1 MSAVLP
7 VVVIGPM
14 AAGKSRIG
22 SRVAETLGVPF
33 IDTDKVIVDEHG
45 AISDIFATEGED
57 RFRELEAE
65 AIATALNTEA
75 IISIGGG
82 GVLHPATRELLADTA
97 VVYLSVD
104 ADSVT
109 SRIGGNKRP
118 LLKNGLADWLR
129 IYDERRPTYE
139 ALATITI
146 DTSNRDIDSIA
157 DDVAAWVRGK
167 L

>member
-1 MSAVLP
+1 MTASLP
-7 VVVIGPM
+7 VVLIGPM

-22 SRVAETLGVPF
+22 SRVAEVLGVQF

-45 AISDIFATEGED
+45 AISDIFATDGEE
-57 RFRELEAE
+57 RFRQLEAA
-65 AIATALNTEA
+65 AIAAALEADA

-82 GVLHPATRELLADTA
+82 GVLHPATRALLADAA

-104 ADSVT
+104 ADAVK
-109 SRIGGNKRP
+109 SRIGGGKRP
-118 LLKNGLADWLR
+118 LLKNGLDDWLR

-139 ALATITI
+139 ELATIHI

-157 DDVAAWVRGK
+157 DEVAAWVRGK